1 MKFILTICSGRAELH
16 YSNPDLLGSRN
27 AHYLGLLWSVPRSC
41 WFTLSDSR
49 AEYQNRHGSNIGSKV
64 FLTIVGILNAGRNSF
79 SFFLLLI
86 VCMGYGVVKHTLGK
100 TMIRVRWLAAAHFL
114 FGLVYSLTFLSIT
127 PETAGKEIRH
137 SCTQY
142 SLT

>member
-1 MKFILTICSGRAELH
+1 
-16 YSNPDLLGSRN
+16 
-27 AHYLGLLWSVPRSC
+27 LGLLWFVFYSRYITRSN
-41 WFTLSDSR
+41 SN

-127 PETAGKEIRH
+127 PETAGKTTRLFF
-137 SCTQY
+137 Y
-142 SLT
+142 STH

>member
-1 MKFILTICSGRAELH
+1 MGV
-16 YSNPDLLGSRN
+16 
-27 AHYLGLLWSVPRSC
+27 LWFVSPLVY
-41 WFTLSDSR
+41 FTRPNSSI
-49 AEYQNRHGSNIGSKV
+49 EYQNRHGSNVGSKV

-86 VCMGYGVVKHTLGK
+86 VCMGYGVVKHTLGR

-127 PETAGKEIRH
+127 PETAGKISMMNCFIGRI
-137 SCTQY
+137 
-142 SLT
+142 